1 MLFALCNDLTGIG
14 FYSSGGDG
22 NIIYWPNA
30 IEDEGIMIAR
40 SMGQVM
46 CLYLDEQYNR
56 LLVGSLD
63 GHLTVID
70 TKDHSL
76 LYRNKVM
83 KGGIFDFIKNDTGCF
98 MVGDDGAVSQINEK
112 TYQPFRGLQI
122 SHSRCR
128 ALCNINEYMYA
139 GVTEGKIYKIDPLR
153 LNEPIVSNSSHSGS
167 VFSLLGFE
175 DFIYSS
181 GKDGKIIAW
190 NNKLEKIDEIQA
202 HNSTINSICMLGDS
216 DIIASACRDGSIRLW
231 QAATLELLKVIDL
244 YLHSGHLRSVN
255 KLLWNDHAKL
265 LISCSDDK
273 KIKTWQID

>member
-30 IEDEGIMIAR
+30 IVDEGIMIAR

-83 KGGIFDFIKNDTGCF
+83 KGGIFDFIKNNQKF
-98 MVGDDGAVSQINEK
+98 
-112 TYQPFRGLQI
+112 
-122 SHSRCR
+122 
-128 ALCNINEYMYA
+128 
-139 GVTEGKIYKIDPLR
+139 
-153 LNEPIVSNSSHSGS
+153 
-167 VFSLLGFE
+167 
-175 DFIYSS
+175 
-181 GKDGKIIAW
+181 
-190 NNKLEKIDEIQA
+190 
-202 HNSTINSICMLGDS
+202 
-216 DIIASACRDGSIRLW
+216 
-231 QAATLELLKVIDL
+231 
-244 YLHSGHLRSVN
+244 
-255 KLLWNDHAKL
+255 
-265 LISCSDDK
+265 
-273 KIKTWQID
+273 

>member
-1 MLFALCNDLTGIG
+1 
-14 FYSSGGDG
+14 
-22 NIIYWPNA
+22 
-30 IEDEGIMIAR
+30 
-40 SMGQVM
+40 
-46 CLYLDEQYNR
+46 
-56 LLVGSLD
+56 
-63 GHLTVID
+63 
-70 TKDHSL
+70 
-76 LYRNKVM
+76 
-83 KGGIFDFIKNDTGCF
+83 
-98 MVGDDGAVSQINEK
+98 
-112 TYQPFRGLQI
+112 
-122 SHSRCR
+122 
-128 ALCNINEYMYA
+128 MYA

-190 NNKLEKIDEIQA
+190 NKKLEKIDEIQA